1 MAHITLFTSKR
12 GPNGWKVAML
22 LQELGIEYENKFLDI
37 ENGEHKQPD
46 FLKYNPNGRIP
57 AIIDHK
63 NNDHVV
69 WESGAI
75 LYYLAKKYDTEH
87 KFLPAKLEDETDV
100 LTWVAF
106 QISGLGPMQ
115 GQLFWFKFRH
125 AEKIP
130 STVERYLNESYRLYS
145 VLNGQLEG
153 KEYINGTFSISD
165 IAFYPWVSVA
175 RYAEFDVEG
184 EWKKAYPNVYAWWK
198 RVESRPATQRAYKDQ
213 N

>member
-1 MAHITLFTSKR
+1 MAHITLYSHKQ

-22 LQELGIEYENKFLDI
+22 LQELGIEYETKFLDFQK
-37 ENGEHKQPD
+37 GEQKHSD
-46 FLKYNPNGRIP
+46 FTKFNPNGRIP

-69 WESGAI
+69 WESAAS

-106 QISGLGPMQ
+106 QISGLGPTL
-115 GQLFWFKFRH
+115 GQVFWFKFYH
-125 AEKIP
+125 AEKVP
-130 STVERYLNESYRLYS
+130 SAVERYFNESKRIFG

-153 KEYINGTFSISD
+153 KEYINGTYSISD
-165 IAFYPWVSVA
+165 IAFYPWVRSA
-175 RYAEFDVEG
+175 QAAGFDVEG
-184 EWKKAYPNVYAWWK
+184 EWKQDYPNLYAWWK
-198 RVESRPATQRAYKDQ
+198 RVESRPATERAYKDH
-213 N
+213 